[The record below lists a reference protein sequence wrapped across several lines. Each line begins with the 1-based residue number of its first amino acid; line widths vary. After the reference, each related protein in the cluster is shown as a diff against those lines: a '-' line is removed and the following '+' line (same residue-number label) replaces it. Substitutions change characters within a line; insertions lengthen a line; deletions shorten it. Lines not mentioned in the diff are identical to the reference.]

1 MVQPWYYGKGQEI
14 RLTIDSQPAK
24 LKCSHQ
30 FGKKK
35 KIEVYVWLAYFL
47 STYFTLQL
55 IFATIPT
62 NIYLNL

>member
-1 MVQPWYYGKGQEI
+1 MIIFPLTKFFFSWLYSRSSLMVQPWYYGKGQEI

-35 KIEVYVWLAYFL
+35 KK
-47 STYFTLQL
+47 
-55 IFATIPT
+55 
-62 NIYLNL
+62 N

>member
-30 FGKKK
+30 FGEKKK
-35 KIEVYVWLAYFL
+35 KKKFKCM
-47 STYFTLQL
+47 FG
-55 IFATIPT
+55 
-62 NIYLNL
+62 